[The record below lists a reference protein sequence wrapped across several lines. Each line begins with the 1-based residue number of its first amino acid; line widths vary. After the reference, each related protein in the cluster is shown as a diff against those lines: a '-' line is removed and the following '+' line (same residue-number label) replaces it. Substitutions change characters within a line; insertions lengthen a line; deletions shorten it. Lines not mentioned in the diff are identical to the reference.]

1 MDDFDLVNDFPSE
14 YKFNDLQVRLFEF
27 TVKVIK
33 LVRQLPKGKE
43 YDVISYQL
51 IKAASSA
58 GANYDESQGAVSKAD
73 FVNKI
78 GISLK
83 EMRESNYWIRIIIA
97 TTDNHQEWTELGSE
111 SSQLMKI
118 LGSIY
123 SKTSI
128 KR

>member
-97 TTDNHQEWTELGSE
+97 TTDNHQEWAELGSE